1 MKILLGTCSF
11 LWFVNGDLNKI
22 SKKAKDVFLDDESDI
37 YLSAVSCWEISI
49 KWSIGKLELKQTPN
63 LFLKTQIWKNQ
74 ISILAINLE
83 HALKVAD
90 LPFHHHD
97 PFDRLLISQAIVEN
111 IPIVSSDK
119 TLLKYPIQRIW

>member
-1 MKILLGTCSF
+1 MKILLDTCSF

-49 KWSIGKLELKQTPN
+49 KWSIGKLELKQTPD
-63 LFLKTQIWKNQ
+63 LFLKTQILKNQ

-119 TLLKYPIQRIW
+119 TLSKYPIQRIW